1 MLVKDVMDEAVEVV
15 PADAPLGVAVQTLL
29 KHDGG
34 LVAVAK
40 EGKLQGTLSEHDI
53 IQWEAEPGHD
63 PMTALVGDVMR
74 PDRLFL
80 DEKQD
85 IREAVRIMKQEH
97 VGALLVARD
106 QQAIGKVAL
115 SDLATKMSEDGS
127 STQSTQSSPTT
138 GTMAGEFPV
147 PAFGAGSSVAGTVFL
162 RPVASPSILGF
173 FGLAAA
179 ALVVGAHSA
188 GWYGT
193 AATPMYI
200 LAFVALFGGV
210 AQFTAGMWAYVARDG
225 LGTAVHG
232 TWGAFWAAYG
242 VMYLMV
248 ANGVLTLGS
257 VNMNFGF
264 LFIPLCAITAV
275 CTIAAVA
282 DRWAEALTL
291 LVLSIATGIAA
302 VAMLVGSSNWI
313 SAAGY
318 VLMLGAIFAWYV
330 GSAALLEGS
339 WRRMMLPTSRPR
351 MLARKLGD
359 NFVEA
364 GLKPAS

>member
-210 AQFTAGMWAYVARDG
+210 AQFTAGMWAYVVRDG

-242 VMYLMV
+242 VLYLMV
-248 ANGVLTLGS
+248 ANGTLTSGT
-257 VNMNFGF
+257 VNQNYGF

-275 CTIAAVA
+275 CMMAAAA
-282 DRWAEALTL
+282 DRWAEAVTL
-291 LVLSIATGIAA
+291 FVFAIATGMGAIAT
-302 VAMLVGSSNWI
+302 LVGDANWMKVT
-313 SAAGY
+313 GW
-318 VLMLGAIFAWYV
+318 VFMLGAVCAWYA
-330 GSAALLEGS
+330 GSAVLLAGS
-339 WRRMMLPTSRPR
+339 WRRIVLPLGRLAGSAKPGSRFIESGLRP
-351 MLARKLGD
+351 
-359 NFVEA
+359 A
-364 GLKPAS
+364 G